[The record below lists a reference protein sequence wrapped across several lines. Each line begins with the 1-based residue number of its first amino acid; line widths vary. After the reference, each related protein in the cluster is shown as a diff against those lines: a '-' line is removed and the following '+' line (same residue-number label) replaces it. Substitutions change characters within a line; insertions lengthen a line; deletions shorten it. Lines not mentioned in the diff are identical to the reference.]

1 MGLRMGRAVRDQSQ
15 ADPGS
20 RVGVWPDRPYSQR
33 AGYGGIGEAMG
44 GLRYIVGEPD
54 RPPSRVG
61 ISIGDSLAAVH
72 ACMGTLA
79 ALHHRDRT
87 GVGQVVDAAIY
98 ESVLSMMESLVTE
111 YDQLGHVRERSG
123 PILPRI
129 APSNV
134 YPTRDGIVM
143 IGANQ
148 DTVFA
153 RLAAAMESPALA
165 EDARYR
171 DHTARG
177 ENQQELDALITN
189 WTATFTTRDLLAL
202 LEKFGIPSGLIYRTA
217 DMLEDPH
224 FAARQAIVTTEH
236 PAFGRLRMQNVAPRL
251 SASPSSVRTPAP
263 DLGQHNDEIYG
274 KLLGLDPAT
283 RRRPAHARRDLATLS
298 AQTFSSAQTKRPGR
312 CPAFSILADRSQVLS
327 NQSLAMR
334 AMVGSTFT
342 VWNALLRVV
351 LVVGLEVGDAQQDA
365 GLIRLRELALGN
377 TSLDRLHGLGIVA
390 KAEVSGTDV
399 HEIVTR
405 RQKTWRQLPWREGRP
420 FPWQRWSW
428 PGSADDCSCRC
439 HAGR

>member
-1 MGLRMGRAVRDQSQ
+1 MTSSPAGAPGALSDIRVLELGTLIAGPFCGQLLGDMGAEVIKIEAPGQGDPMRHWGPQKRGTPSVWWPVIGRNKKAITLDLRQ
-15 ADPGS
+15 ADGQSLFKDLCLKADVIIENFRPGTLEKWNCGWS
-20 RVGVWPDRPYSQR
+20 ELSALNPRLILVRVSGYGQTGPYSQR

-87 GVGQVVDAAIY
+87 GQGQVVDAAIY

-153 RLAAAMESPALA
+153 RLCEAMDAPDLA
-165 EDARYR
+165 GDARYR

-177 ENQQELDALITN
+177 ENQAELDVVITN
-189 WTATFTTRDLLAL
+189 WTSTLGTRELLDR

-224 FAARQAIVTTEH
+224 FAARQAIVATEH
-236 PAFGRLRMQNVAPRL
+236 PHFGKLRMQNVAPRL
-251 SASPSSVRTPAP
+251 SASPSSIRTPAP
-263 DLGQHNDEIYG
+263 ELGQHNDEIYG
-274 KLLGLDPAT
+274 QW
-283 RRRPAHARRDLATLS
+283 LS
-298 AQTFSSAQTKRPGR
+298 
-312 CPAFSILADRSQVLS
+312 L
-327 NQSLAMR
+327 
-334 AMVGSTFT
+334 
-342 VWNALLRVV
+342 
-351 LVVGLEVGDAQQDA
+351 DA
-365 GLIRLRELALGN
+365 GARAELR
-377 TSLDRLHGLGIVA
+377 
-390 KAEVSGTDV
+390 
-399 HEIVTR
+399 TR
-405 RQKTWRQLPWREGRP
+405 GVI
-420 FPWQRWSW
+420 
-428 PGSADDCSCRC
+428 
-439 HAGR
+439 

>member
-1 MGLRMGRAVRDQSQ
+1 MNLTPSSGALSDLRVLELGTLIAGPFCGQLLGDMGAEVIKIEAPGQGDPMRHWGPQKRGMPSVWWPVIGRNKKAITLDLRQQEGQQLFKDLCRKADVVIENFRPGTLEKWNCGWEVLSALNPRLILVRVSGYGQT
-15 ADPGS
+15 G
-20 RVGVWPDRPYSQR
+20 PYSQR

-79 ALHHRDRT
+79 ALHHRERT
-87 GVGQVVDAAIY
+87 GAGQVVDAAIY
-98 ESVLSMMESLVTE
+98 ESVLQMMESLVTE

-153 RLAAAMESPALA
+153 RLAAAMESPGLA
-165 EDARYR
+165 EDARFR

-177 ENQQELDALITN
+177 ENQQELDGVIAS
-189 WTATFTTRDLLAL
+189 WTATFTTRELLDR
-202 LEKFGIPSGLIYRTA
+202 LEKAGIPSGLIYRTA

-224 FAARQAIVTTEH
+224 FAARQAIVTTQH
-236 PAFGRLRMQNVAPRL
+236 PAFGALRMQNVAPRL

-263 DLGQHNDEIYG
+263 ELGQHNDEVYG
-274 KLLGLDPAT
+274 DLLGLDAPSRA
-283 RRRPAHARRDLATLS
+283 AL
-298 AQTFSSAQTKRPGR
+298 
-312 CPAFSILADRSQVLS
+312 RSRGV
-327 NQSLAMR
+327 
-334 AMVGSTFT
+334 
-342 VWNALLRVV
+342 
-351 LVVGLEVGDAQQDA
+351 
-365 GLIRLRELALGN
+365 I
-377 TSLDRLHGLGIVA
+377 
-390 KAEVSGTDV
+390 
-399 HEIVTR
+399 
-405 RQKTWRQLPWREGRP
+405 
-420 FPWQRWSW
+420 
-428 PGSADDCSCRC
+428 
-439 HAGR
+439 

>member
-1 MGLRMGRAVRDQSQ
+1 MTPTQTNTAGALSDLRVLELGTLIAGPFCGQLLGDMGAEVIKIEAPGQGDPMRHWGPQKRGTPSVWWPVIGRNKKGVTLDLRQPAGQSLFKDLCRKADVVIENFRPGTLEKWNCGWDELARINPRLILVRVSGYGQT
-15 ADPGS
+15 G
-20 RVGVWPDRPYSQR
+20 PYAQR

-79 ALHHRDRT
+79 ALHHRERT

-98 ESVLSMMESLVTE
+98 ESVLNMMESLVTE

-153 RLAAAMESPALA
+153 RLAAAMETPSLA

-177 ENQQELDALITN
+177 ENQQELDTLIAG
-189 WTATFTTRDLLAL
+189 WTATLTTRELLDR
-202 LEKFGIPSGLIYRTA
+202 LEQHGIPSGLIYRTA

-224 FAARQAIVTTEH
+224 FAAREAIVTTEH
-236 PAFGRLRMQNVAPRL
+236 PAFGKLRMQNVAPRL

-263 DLGQHNDEIYG
+263 ELGQHNDEIYG
-274 KLLGLDPAT
+274 QLLGLDA
-283 RRRPAHARRDLATLS
+283 AARDAL
-298 AQTFSSAQTKRPGR
+298 
-312 CPAFSILADRSQVLS
+312 
-327 NQSLAMR
+327 R
-334 AMVGSTFT
+334 AAG
-342 VWNALLRVV
+342 VV
-351 LVVGLEVGDAQQDA
+351 
-365 GLIRLRELALGN
+365 
-377 TSLDRLHGLGIVA
+377 
-390 KAEVSGTDV
+390 
-399 HEIVTR
+399 
-405 RQKTWRQLPWREGRP
+405 
-420 FPWQRWSW
+420 
-428 PGSADDCSCRC
+428 
-439 HAGR
+439 